1 MAKRTQNT
9 LTLFGNSKAAA
20 MGQLLV
26 TLIGPPI
33 VGVVTCIIVR
43 RIWDRDKNGAGEA
56 SRPAQEPSAVTS
68 AQERNPMVRERSV
81 MSTLPPKADRL
92 VTRLAATTMEPRS
105 RYRGRLA
112 NPPSAVT
119 FRISNR

>member
-1 MAKRTQNT
+1 MRTAQANVRFVPIADIRPIGLPRRGTPTWRNVQNT

-43 RIWDRDKNGAGEA
+43 RIWDRDENGAGEA
-56 SRPAQEPSAVTS
+56 AGRREPSAVTS
-68 AQERNPMVRERSV
+68 AQEKPNG
-81 MSTLPPKADRL
+81 A
-92 VTRLAATTMEPRS
+92 
-105 RYRGRLA
+105 
-112 NPPSAVT
+112 
-119 FRISNR
+119 